1 MVLLGILT
9 VLVLALS
16 YVSVNLY
23 RKVVK
28 QESLLES
35 QAATLKTVALT
46 LTESRLYVDQLDEK
60 GTLRSDDEIGT
71 FFDFMKD
78 IQKALEEA
86 QS

>member
-1 MVLLGILT
+1 MVLLGIFI
-9 VLVLALS
+9 VLVVVLG
-16 YVSVNLY
+16 YVGVNLY

-35 QAATLKTVALT
+35 QAATLKAVALT

-86 QS
+86 QG